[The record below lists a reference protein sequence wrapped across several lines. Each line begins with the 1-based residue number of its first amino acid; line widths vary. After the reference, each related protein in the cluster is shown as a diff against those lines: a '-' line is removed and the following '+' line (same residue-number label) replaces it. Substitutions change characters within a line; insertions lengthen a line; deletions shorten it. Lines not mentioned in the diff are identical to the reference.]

1 MAHQMD
7 RCHVALHEGDFTE
20 AISALLDWNQIV
32 MNDRGGAPWLRYGA
46 QGRLDVRYR
55 GNEELLPAKSDL
67 QELWSNTYFI
77 DALKNVTKQ
86 LEP

>member
-1 MAHQMD
+1 MD
-7 RCHVALHEGDFTE
+7 AVAFTWQKCRTVLTSPSE
-20 AISALLDWNQIV
+20 ALSTNLYKSL
-32 MNDRGGAPWLRYGA
+32 
-46 QGRLDVRYR
+46 RYR

-77 DALKNVTKQ
+77 DALKNVTRQ